1 MSKKLERFC
10 AQITPAHYAST
21 VESMYVPVF
30 QGPVKPKAHSG
41 EEIFLI
47 FDFYEIQSNT
57 SSATCF
63 THLWNLFFFG
73 VAQIIPSMLNLFH
86 KQVFLTMVTRLG
98 F

>member
-1 MSKKLERFC
+1 MLSEWRAC
-10 AQITPAHYAST
+10 D
-21 VESMYVPVF
+21 VPVF

-63 THLWNLFFFG
+63 THMSNL
-73 VAQIIPSMLNLFH
+73 
-86 KQVFLTMVTRLG
+86 
-98 F
+98 